1 MKKKGL
7 CYREKYLAVS
17 TQFQFL
23 YQFYKASQIK
33 NILFYNLKASNIDK
47 YIHHNYIIQATNL
60 DQCQLMHCSVFS
72 PHS

>member
-7 CYREKYLAVS
+7 CYEKNIWQSAHN
-17 TQFQFL
+17 FN
-23 YQFYKASQIK
+23 FYTNFKASQIK
-33 NILFYNLKASNIDK
+33 NILFYDLKASNIDK

-60 DQCQLMHCSVFS
+60 DQCQVMHCSVFS